1 MTSPPHRGHLVHLAD
16 LPDERLEDV
25 LELARRYR
33 AGARR
38 RELEGRSVGLLFFRQ
53 SLRTRTSFEVA
64 LNQLGGHAVQLSVG
78 SDFWE
83 LESRAGGVM
92 DGTAPE
98 HVRDAAA
105 VLSSYV
111 DALAIRPAQRGQSW
125 EVDRRDEGIRTW
137 AEHSTVPVIN
147 MESALW
153 HPLQGLADLMTL
165 RDSLGEVRGKELAIV
180 WTPSPNAQGPA
191 VVHTVL
197 HAALRTGMRVRIAH
211 PAGYDLDQGVLD
223 DARALGAAR
232 GGTLEFMRDPKD
244 AVAGAH
250 VVYARSWSSLSSY
263 GQPTL
268 AATRVASTRGWLVDE
283 SLMRLGHEARLMH
296 PMPVRRNLEV
306 TDDVLDGSRSLIY
319 AQAENRLHTQ
329 KGLLTLL
336 LREPG

>member
-1 MTSPPHRGHLVHLAD
+1 MTSKPHRGHLVRLAD
-16 LPDERLEDV
+16 LSDERLEDV

-38 RELEGRSVGLLFFRQ
+38 RELEGRSVGLLFFRR

-78 SDFWE
+78 SDFWD
-83 LESRAGGVM
+83 LEARSGGVM

-111 DALAIRPAQRGQSW
+111 DALAIRPAVRGQSW
-125 EVDRRDEGIRTW
+125 DVDRRDDGIRAW
-137 AEHSTVPVIN
+137 AEHAKVPVIN

-165 RDSLGEVRGKELAIV
+165 RDALGELPGRELAIV
-180 WTPSPNAQGPA
+180 WTPSPDAQGPA

-197 HAALRTGMRVRIAH
+197 HAALRTGMRVRVAH
-211 PAGYDLDQGVLD
+211 PAGYELDAGVVD
-223 DARALGAAR
+223 EARALGAAR
-232 GGTLEFMRDPKD
+232 GGTLEFVREARD
-244 AVAGAH
+244 AVTGAH
-250 VVYARSWSSLSSY
+250 VVYARSWTSAATY

-268 AATRVASTRGWLVDE
+268 TASRVAGARGWLVDE
-283 SLMRLGHEARLMH
+283 ALMRLGADARVMH

-306 TDDVLDGSRSLIY
+306 TDEVLDGPRSLLY
-319 AQAENRLHTQ
+319 RQAENRLHTQ

-336 LREPG
+336 LRD

>member
-1 MTSPPHRGHLVHLAD
+1 MTSKPHRGHLVRLAD
-16 LPDERLEDV
+16 LSDERLEDV

-38 RELEGRSVGLLFFRQ
+38 RELEGRSVGLLFFRR

-78 SDFWE
+78 SDFWD
-83 LESRAGGVM
+83 LEARSGGVM

-105 VLSSYV
+105 VMSSYV
-111 DALAIRPAQRGQSW
+111 DALAIRPAQKGQSW
-125 EVDRRDEGIRTW
+125 EVDRRDDGIKAW
-137 AEHSTVPVIN
+137 AEHAKVPVIN

-165 RDSLGEVRGKELAIV
+165 RDALGELPGRELAIV
-180 WTPSPNAQGPA
+180 WTPSPDAQGPA

-197 HAALRTGMRVRIAH
+197 HAALRTGMRVRVAH
-211 PAGYDLDQGVLD
+211 PSGYELDPGVVEE
-223 DARALGAAR
+223 ARALGAQR
-232 GGTLEFMRDPKD
+232 GGSLEFVREARD

-250 VVYARSWSSLSSY
+250 VVYARSWSALGSY

-268 AATRVASTRGWLVDE
+268 AASRVAAGRSWLVDE
-283 SLMRLGHEARLMH
+283 ALMRLGADARLMH

-306 TDDVLDGSRSLIY
+306 TDEVLDGPRSLLY
-319 AQAENRLHTQ
+319 RQAENRLHTQ

-336 LREPG
+336 LRD